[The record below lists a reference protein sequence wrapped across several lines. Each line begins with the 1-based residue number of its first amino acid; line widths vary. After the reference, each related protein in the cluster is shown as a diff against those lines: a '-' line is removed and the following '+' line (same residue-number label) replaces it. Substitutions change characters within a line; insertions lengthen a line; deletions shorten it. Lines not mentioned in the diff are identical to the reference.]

1 MSDITKIKDELE
13 QFVAKG
19 QQKFDELESQGKT
32 NSEGLEKLLADFSE
46 RSEEFQKSADQ
57 IRALEESQKQLENLL
72 ARMPRAEKS
81 SDRIGDP
88 DYAKQFNQF
97 IRKGGSELIKDDETI
112 EKALGDY
119 AAFHGLPTSGDV
131 IQSMKSG
138 LVGSNPD
145 GGFLAPID
153 PVRFISQRIFE
164 SSPVRQLANV
174 ISTAR
179 EAVQV
184 IVDDEEAGFEWV
196 GEVDTRSETGTPQ
209 IGEIEIPTHE
219 QAARPKL
226 SRKAIDDVTVNFE
239 SWLQNKVAERFARG
253 EATAFVTGDGVK
265 KPRGILDYPSW
276 STLGEYERGAIEH
289 RDTAAND
296 TLAADDLINVQSDL
310 LEGYQ
315 ANASWL
321 MHRKIWAEIMKL
333 KDAVDGQYLL
343 NPQLLFSGIEMQLLG
358 RPVRFAGDMP
368 DAIAD
373 GASVVIYGNFSE
385 GYTIVDRIGI
395 RVLRDPYTD
404 KRFIEYYT
412 TRRVG
417 GAVTNY
423 QALKVL
429 DIQ

>member
-1 MSDITKIKDELE
+1 MSDITKLKDDLE

-19 QQKFDELESQGKT
+19 QQKFSELESQGKS
-32 NSEGLEKLLADFSE
+32 NSEGLEKLLTDFTEKSA
-46 RSEEFQKSADQ
+46 EFTTLADQ
-57 IRALEESQKQLENLL
+57 IRAMQEEQKQLENLM
-72 ARMPRAEKS
+72 ARKGADS
-81 SDRIGDP
+81 SDKSLGDP
-88 DYAKQFNQF
+88 EYQKAFSEF
-97 IRKGGSELIKDDETI
+97 VRKGGAEMIKDDQTI

-119 AAFHGLPTSGDV
+119 AAFHGLPVTGDV
-131 IQSMKSG
+131 IQSMKAG

-164 SSPVRQLANV
+164 SSPVRQIANV

-184 IVDDEEAGFEWV
+184 IVDDDQAGFEWV
-196 GEVDTRSETGTPQ
+196 GEVDERSETNTPQ
-209 IGEIEIPTHE
+209 IAEIEIPTHE

-226 SRKAIDDVTVNFE
+226 SRKAIDDVTINFE
-239 SWLQNKVAERFARG
+239 TWLQGKVADRFARG
-253 EATAFVTGDGVK
+253 EAGAFVTGDGVK

-276 STLGEYERGAIEH
+276 TTQGEYERGGLEH
-289 RDTAAND
+289 RETAGAG
-296 TLAADDLINVQSDL
+296 AIAGDDFISIQSDL

-315 ANASWL
+315 ANASWM
-321 MHRKIWAEIMKL
+321 MHRKIWSEIVKL
-333 KDAVDGQYLL
+333 KGSDNNYLL
-343 NPQLLFSGIEMQLLG
+343 SPQLLFSGIDMQLLG
-358 RPVRFAGDMP
+358 RPVRFSGDMP
-368 DAIAD
+368 SAVSGGNSI
-373 GASVVIYGNFSE
+373 VIYGNFGE

-404 KRFIEYYT
+404 KRYIEYYT

-429 DIQ
+429 DVQS

>member
-1 MSDITKIKDELE
+1 M
-13 QFVAKG
+13 
-19 QQKFDELESQGKT
+19 
-32 NSEGLEKLLADFSE
+32 
-46 RSEEFQKSADQ
+46 
-57 IRALEESQKQLENLL
+57 
-72 ARMPRAEKS
+72 
-81 SDRIGDP
+81 
-88 DYAKQFNQF
+88 
-97 IRKGGSELIKDDETI
+97 IKDDQTI

-119 AAFHGLPTSGDV
+119 AAFHGLPVTGDV
-131 IQSMKSG
+131 IQSMKAG

-164 SSPVRQLANV
+164 SSPVRQIANV

-184 IVDDEEAGFEWV
+184 IVDDDQAGFEWV
-196 GEVDTRSETGTPQ
+196 GEVDERSETTTPQ
-209 IGEIEIPTHE
+209 IAEIEIPTHE

-226 SRKAIDDVTVNFE
+226 SRKAIDDVTINFE
-239 SWLQNKVAERFARG
+239 TWLQGKVADRFARG
-253 EATAFVTGDGVK
+253 EAGAFVTGDGVK

-276 STLGEYERGAIEH
+276 TTQGEYERKALEHRETAGAGAI
-289 RDTAAND
+289 AG
-296 TLAADDLINVQSDL
+296 DDFISIQSDL

-315 ANASWL
+315 ANASWM
-321 MHRKIWAEIMKL
+321 MHRKIWSEIVKL
-333 KDAVDGQYLL
+333 KGSDNNYLL
-343 NPQLLFSGIEMQLLG
+343 SPQLLFSGIDMQLLG
-358 RPVRFAGDMP
+358 RPVRFSGDMP
-368 DAIAD
+368 SAVSGGNSI
-373 GASVVIYGNFSE
+373 VIYGNFGE

-404 KRFIEYYT
+404 KRYIEYYT

-429 DIQ
+429 DVQS